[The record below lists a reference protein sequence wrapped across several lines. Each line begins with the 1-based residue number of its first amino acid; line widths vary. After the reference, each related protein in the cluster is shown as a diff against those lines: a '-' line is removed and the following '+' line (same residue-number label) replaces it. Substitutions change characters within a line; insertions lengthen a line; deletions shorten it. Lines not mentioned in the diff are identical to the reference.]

1 MTKIAA
7 MRAEVT
13 ATFEQRLS
21 DQASA
26 HRREVVLLG
35 EENSE
40 LRRQLT
46 LAQHSLTALVG
57 EKESSN
63 WTTATRFLMGKQ
75 ALSKKNIFTAW
86 RRRAAS
92 EKADRLLCHIAV
104 KRFSHHLK
112 TRVLI
117 AWYRFVHGTKAEQ
130 FAERANGRLKIVTSE
145 IVARYESELDK
156 LKAQIQVL
164 ETQVIEGRRRRVVL
178 EDELRRTLLKGMVSF
193 LFIVML
199 SIASRFLHSRCIQV
213 TMNLETLNI
222 FSSAAASDVGLPTAA
237 ILDDSCPVPRADP
250 PNPETIRLLTEQQR
264 ALASSSSGRA

>member
-1 MTKIAA
+1 MLLHRYMAEKTMTKIAA
-7 MRAEVT
+7 MQAEIT
-13 ATFEQRLS
+13 AAFEQRLS
-21 DQASA
+21 EQELA
-26 HRREVVLLG
+26 HRREVALLG
-35 EENSE
+35 EEKTE

-46 LAQHSLTALVG
+46 LAQHSLSALVG

-86 RRRAAS
+86 RRLAAS
-92 EKADRLLCHIAV
+92 EKAQRLLCHIAV
-104 KRFSHHLK
+104 KRFSHYLK

-130 FAERANGRLKIVTSE
+130 FTERANNRLKIVTSE

-178 EDELRRTLLKGMVSF
+178 EDELRRTLLKGMVSS
-193 LFIVML
+193 LFSVIL
-199 SIASRFLHSRCIQV
+199 SIDFRILHSP
-213 TMNLETLNI
+213 
-222 FSSAAASDVGLPTAA
+222 D
-237 ILDDSCPVPRADP
+237 PR
-250 PNPETIRLLTEQQR
+250 
-264 ALASSSSGRA
+264 